1 MDDVRELVLSR
12 RALVDEDYAMSI
24 AGLIRDYQGLNP
36 PVMRQAVVN
45 AYAVVGERPFET
57 LRGLYRSLVS
67 DEDRNRVLA
76 AMLSVTDRDEYRKSL
91 DFLVSGEV
99 KRQDLQFFTVGSRNR
114 TYVT

>member
-1 MDDVRELVLSR
+1 MLSR

-57 LRGLYRSLVS
+57 LRG
-67 DEDRNRVLA
+67 
-76 AMLSVTDRDEYRKSL
+76 
-91 DFLVSGEV
+91 G
-99 KRQDLQFFTVGSRNR
+99 FTGR
-114 TYVT
+114 